1 MSLLVQIDQQLK
13 EAMKKKD
20 LERTSV
26 LRLLKAAISYASI
39 QKAHK
44 ELTDQEVIGVIAKE
58 IKKREESIVEYEKA
72 HRPELAEKE
81 KVEIAVLKEFLP
93 EPMSEAEMEEL
104 VKKVIEET
112 QAKDKK
118 DLGVVMKTALSHAGG
133 RADGKK
139 LQEIAKK
146 YLN

>member
-1 MSLLVQIDQQLK
+1 MSLLLQIDQQLK

-20 LERTSV
+20 VERISV

-44 ELTDQEVIGVIAKE
+44 ELSDQEVIGVITKE
-58 IKKREESIVEYEKA
+58 IKKREESIQEYEKA
-72 HRPELAEKE
+72 QRLELAEKE

-93 EPMSEAEMEEL
+93 QPMTEAEMEEL

-112 QAKDKK
+112 HAKDKK
-118 DLGVVMKTALSHAGG
+118 DLGVVMKTAIARAEGK
-133 RADGKK
+133 ADGKK

-146 YLN
+146 FLS

>member
-39 QKAHK
+39 QKAHR

-93 EPMSEAEMEEL
+93 KPMSEEEMEEL

-118 DLGVVMKTALSHAGG
+118 DLGVVMKTALSQAGG